1 MGVFGGDIGGKGR
14 WAKFGAAGSGVESG
28 REAQASVV
36 LSKGLGGG
44 PIGGDDGV
52 AADVDVFGF
61 GLAANFGKGRLVL
74 LFLKD
79 STHSLLCLDIFLS
92 FIKKTPLP

>member
-1 MGVFGGDIGGKGR
+1 MRRQGKWNNNKEREGGLR
-14 WAKFGAAGSGVESG
+14 GS
-28 REAQASVV
+28 
-36 LSKGLGGG
+36 

-92 FIKKTPLP
+92 FIKKPPSLEAR

>member
-1 MGVFGGDIGGKGR
+1 MRRQVKWNNSKEREGGLR
-14 WAKFGAAGSGVESG
+14 GS
-28 REAQASVV
+28 
-36 LSKGLGGG
+36 

-61 GLAANFGKGRLVL
+61 GLAVNFGKGRLVL

-79 STHSLLCLDIFLS
+79 STHSLICLDLFFL
-92 FIKKTPLP
+92 FFFLKKNPPSLKRDDNL